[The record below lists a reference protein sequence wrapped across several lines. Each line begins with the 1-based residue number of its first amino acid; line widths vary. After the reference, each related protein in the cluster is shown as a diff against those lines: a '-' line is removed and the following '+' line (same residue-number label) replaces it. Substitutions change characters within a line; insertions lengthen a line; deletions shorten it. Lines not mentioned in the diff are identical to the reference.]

1 MNLLPCDL
9 VMTDD
14 FWIPYTLDYPSSR
27 AELAKIEL
35 ANRRARRRVRSKTN
49 EQSAQLA
56 AMQAEIEFL
65 SLTLTSLV
73 VELDRKGTLTRED
86 LREVMI
92 SVDQYDGV
100 LDGKLPVMVLEELVQ
115 PAVLEEIFDEDGA
128 GEASVAE

>member
-1 MNLLPCDL
+1 MDLLPSDL

-35 ANRRARRRVRSKTN
+35 ANRRARRRVRSQTN

-86 LREVMI
+86 LRVVMI
-92 SVDQYDGV
+92 SVASAATRGSW
-100 LDGKLPVMVLEELVQ
+100 ELTTSSAMSMA
-115 PAVLEEIFDEDGA
+115 PT
-128 GEASVAE
+128 